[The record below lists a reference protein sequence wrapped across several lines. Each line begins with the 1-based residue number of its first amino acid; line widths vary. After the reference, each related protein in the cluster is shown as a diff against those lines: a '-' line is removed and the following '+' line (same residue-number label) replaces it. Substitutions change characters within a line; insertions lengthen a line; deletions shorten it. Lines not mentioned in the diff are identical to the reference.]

1 VSDMRRVHECGR
13 RYPDIDGSIS
23 MIASI
28 TAKKS
33 EVMGNATHLFTP
45 ENHLY

>member
-1 VSDMRRVHECGR
+1 VSTLRRLHECGR
-13 RYPDIDGSIS
+13 RYPEIDSSIS

-33 EVMGNATHLFTP
+33 EVMGNAAHLFTP
-45 ENHLY
+45 ENNLY

>member
-1 VSDMRRVHECGR
+1 VSILRRLHECGR
-13 RYPDIDGSIS
+13 RYPDIDSSIS

-33 EVMGNATHLFTP
+33 EVLGDTAHLFTS